1 MIRRIL
7 CVLILGLVLSLKS
20 GAQTY
25 PKPEIQVEDF
35 IEKLFNLQSSDA
47 NYEDLY
53 EQLLLLYSN
62 PIDLNNA
69 SPEELRNT
77 YILSEQQVQEFL
89 KHRQKTG
96 KLLSIYELQA
106 IPSFDL
112 PTIYSLLPFAVVN
125 ETPQSQD
132 NKGLWKR
139 LKEEKNNSLIVRASR
154 TVEQQ
159 KGYTNAIPDP
169 SGNIPSRYLG
179 DKNKLFARYRISHPK
194 DFSVGFT
201 TEKDPGEKFSW
212 NPSNSQYGMDFWSAH
227 VMLEN
232 KGIFRKIV
240 FGDYQFMFGQ
250 GLVYSAGFAVG
261 KGAEPVNT
269 VRRSSLGLR
278 PYTSVLEGMF
288 FRGAGATMSLKNV
301 EVTVLGSQKYVDGN
315 VQSGEDTIDNDF
327 IESYASSINITG
339 FHRTKTELNSRQTN
353 RETMLTVAT
362 VYKEPTGKYEF
373 GVLGTALK
381 YQYPI
386 IRRPSIYNQF
396 DFNGDQNQN
405 LSVSGQY
412 NYQNFSFFGE
422 AALSKGGGHAA
433 VAGLVGSL
441 GRGIDMSMVL
451 RDYSRDYH
459 AFYSNGFGEATRNM
473 NEKGVYWGLKYRFHP
488 KWQAAFYYDRFVFP
502 YLSYQ
507 ADGPG
512 GGQEYLARLTYSPSK
527 TMSMFVQYR
536 DETKLRN
543 LSSNTTNSDFLTPT
557 HRKNW
562 VIQADAKATTWMS
575 FRTRVQGSRWY
586 QERGGNTTNGISLSQ
601 DINFDFGKFSI
612 SNRFSIF
619 DTDDYNTRQY
629 LYEKNVLY
637 AFSIPALY
645 GRGTRVYSLIQFS
658 PTRKIDIWFRIA
670 RTFQKD
676 QKTIGS
682 ALEEIKANHRTDV
695 VLQVRYKF

>member
-1 MIRRIL
+1 MMKRSL
-7 CVLILGLVLSLKS
+7 LFLLLVLAFVGKAI
-20 GAQTY
+20 AQTY
-25 PKPEIQVEDF
+25 PRPEIQVEDF

-53 EQLLLLYSN
+53 EQMLLLYSN

-77 YILSEQQVQEFL
+77 YILSEQQVQQL
-89 KHRQKTG
+89 LLHRQKTG
-96 KLLSIYELQA
+96 RLLSIYELQSV
-106 IPSFDL
+106 PSFDL
-112 PTIYSLLPFAVVN
+112 QTIYALLPFAVVN
-125 ETPQSQD
+125 EVPQNQD
-132 NKGLWKR
+132 NKGLLTR
-139 LKEEKNNSLIVRASR
+139 IREASNNSLILR
-154 TVEQQ
+154 TTRTLEQQ
-159 KGYTNAIPDP
+159 KGYTDALPDP
-169 SGNIPSRYLG
+169 NGELPKRYLG

-194 DFSVGFT
+194 DFSLGFT
-201 TEKDPGEKFSW
+201 TEKDPGEQVMWS
-212 NPSNSQYGMDFWSAH
+212 PSKKVYGMDFWSAH
-227 VMLEN
+227 LLLEN
-232 KGIFRKIV
+232 RGIFRKIV

-288 FRGAGATMSLKNV
+288 FRGAGATMALKNI
-301 EVTVLGSQKYVDGN
+301 EITVLGSQKFVDGN
-315 VQSGEDTIDNDF
+315 IQSSTDTLDTDVSEDF
-327 IESYASSINITG
+327 ASSINITG
-339 FHRTKTELNSRQTN
+339 FHRTETELASKHSNK
-353 RETMLTVAT
+353 ETMLTVAA
-362 VYKEPTGKYEF
+362 VYKEPTGRYEV
-373 GVLGTALK
+373 GVLGTTVK
-381 YQYPI
+381 YEFPI

-396 DFNGDQNQN
+396 DFNGNQNQN

-422 AALSKGGGHAA
+422 AAASKSGGHAA

-441 GRGIDMSMVL
+441 GKGIDVSMVV

-459 AFYSNGFGEATRNM
+459 AFYSNGFGEATRNV
-473 NEKGVYWGLKYRFHP
+473 NEQGIYWGLKYRFHP
-488 KWQAAFYYDRFVFP
+488 KWQAAVYYDRFRFP
-502 YLSYQ
+502 YLSFQ
-507 ADGPG
+507 SDGPS
-512 GGQEYLARLTYSPSK
+512 GGQEYLGRLTYSPSK
-527 TMSMFVQYR
+527 TVSMFVQYR

-543 LSSNTTNSDFLTPT
+543 LSGNTGKTDFLSPT
-557 HRKNW
+557 HRQNW
-562 VIQADAKATTWMS
+562 VIQADAKANSWLS
-575 FRTRVQGSRWY
+575 FRTRVQGSRWH
-586 QERGGNTTNGISLSQ
+586 QERGSSPRTGISLSQ
-601 DINFDFGKFSI
+601 DLNIDLGKVSI
-612 SNRFSIF
+612 SNRFSLF

-645 GRGTRVYSLIQFS
+645 GRGTRVYSLIQYS

-682 ALEEIKANHRTDV
+682 ALEEINANHKTDV
-695 VLQVRYKF
+695 VVQLRYNF